1 VIGLK
6 SNKVKDVMKKITAI
20 YVRVSSNNQK
30 TRSQIPD
37 LKRWLAAR
45 GKEIGAVQWFT
56 DKHTGKTMDRPQWNK
71 VQSAIDNNMVSR
83 LVVWNVDRLGRTASG
98 LTKLFEEV
106 QQHHCNLISLSDNFD
121 LSTPSGR
128 LTANVLASVA
138 AFETEVRAE
147 RVKAGQEVARAEG
160 KTWGGSTKGR
170 LNKITIEQV
179 RQIVKMKKAGEAVA
193 HISKTVSVDR
203 PGVYRV
209 LERVASGD
217 IEI

>member
-1 VIGLK
+1 MK
-6 SNKVKDVMKKITAI
+6 NKFTAV
-20 YVRVSSNNQK
+20 YVRVSSNSQDI
-30 TRSQIPD
+30 RSQLPD
-37 LKRWLAAR
+37 LKRWVESQ
-45 GKEIGAVQWFT
+45 GKEIEPVQWFT

-71 VQSAIDNNMVSR
+71 LQAAIDNNMVSR
-83 LVVWNVDRLGRTASG
+83 LVVWRLDRLGRTAAG
-98 LTKLFEEV
+98 LTKLFEELQKHKV
-106 QQHHCNLISLSDNFD
+106 CFESIKDKID
-121 LSTPSGR
+121 LSTTAGR
-128 LTANVLASVA
+128 LIANVLASVA
-138 AFETEVRAE
+138 AYETEVRAE
-147 RVKAGQEVARAEG
+147 RVKAGQEVARTEG
-160 KTWGGSTKGR
+160 KTWGGSKKGR